1 MDSKFLF
8 SMVETIGWLAI
19 LWIITIL
26 YSFLAFI
33 LQLLLLKGCS
43 TDIIISLQ
51 HITQSIM
58 FIFSMLTVWR
68 TNWVYSHYLVVGLV
82 LCIIFFKMH
91 SYTVSNIEYHRIYM
105 ENMKKGIKGD
115 KNDYPNNITLRNFI
129 TYLAMPTFI
138 YKNSYPRSTTGFRPT
153 YFITKFLIC
162 IFLIVSVK

>member
-1 MDSKFLF
+1 MDHHYLF
-8 SMVETIGWLAI
+8 SMAETIGLLAI
-19 LWIITIL
+19 LWVVTIL

-82 LCIIFFKMH
+82 LCVVFFKMH
-91 SYTVSNIEYHRIYM
+91 SYTVSNIEYHRIYT
-105 ENMKKGIKGD
+105 ENLKKGVKPG
-115 KNDYPNNITLRNFI
+115 KEEYPHNITLRNFVV
-129 TYLAMPTFI
+129 YLAMPTFI
-138 YKNSYPRSTTGFRPT
+138 YKSSYPRSNTGFRPV
-153 YFITKFLIC
+153 YFITKFLIAL
-162 IFLIVSVK
+162 FLIVLET